1 MNNMNE
7 RVALVTGGTRGIG
20 AAIST
25 RLAQHGA
32 RIAAVYNRNIEAAE
46 SFAKEAG
53 NNGLSVSLHQANV
66 GNPADCQRVVHEVLR
81 QYGRIDYLVNN
92 AGAVHDRSA
101 VKMSPLDWE
110 QVIRVN
116 LSGPFFMS
124 QAVLPHFM
132 EREFGRIVMISS
144 YVGQSGRFG
153 QTNYAAAKSGQFG
166 LTKALALETAAK
178 GITVNCVV
186 PGAIKTD
193 MVAALPEDIVQ
204 AVIDVIP
211 MHALGTPDDVA
222 EAVRYLVSDEAH
234 YLTGALIPVAGGL
247 LMM

>member
-1 MNNMNE
+1 
-7 RVALVTGGTRGIG
+7 
-20 AAIST
+20 
-25 RLAQHGA
+25 
-32 RIAAVYNRNIEAAE
+32 
-46 SFAKEAG
+46 
-53 NNGLSVSLHQANV
+53 
-66 GNPADCQRVVHEVLR
+66 
-81 QYGRIDYLVNN
+81 
-92 AGAVHDRSA
+92 
-101 VKMSPLDWE
+101 
-110 QVIRVN
+110 
-116 LSGPFFMS
+116 
-124 QAVLPHFM
+124 
-132 EREFGRIVMISS
+132 MISS

-153 QTNYAAAKSGQFG
+153 QANYAAAKSGQFG

>member
-1 MNNMNE
+1 MNE

-32 RIAAVYNRNIEAAE
+32 RIAAVYNRDIEAAE

-81 QYGRIDYLVNN
+81 QYG
-92 AGAVHDRSA
+92 
-101 VKMSPLDWE
+101 
-110 QVIRVN
+110 Q
-116 LSGPFFMS
+116 
-124 QAVLPHFM
+124 
-132 EREFGRIVMISS
+132 
-144 YVGQSGRFG
+144 
-153 QTNYAAAKSGQFG
+153 
-166 LTKALALETAAK
+166 
-178 GITVNCVV
+178 
-186 PGAIKTD
+186 

-211 MHALGTPDDVA
+211 MHALGTPGDVA
-222 EAVRYLVSDEAH
+222 EAVRYRSRTRRATSPARSSRWPEAC
-234 YLTGALIPVAGGL
+234 
-247 LMM
+247 